1 MSIKRMKKK
10 LLAMLMIMLMCIPLS
25 GTVTANAA
33 SSDYR
38 SWAQWDSEWGSIH
51 LGKSQYTMKS
61 SGCLVT
67 AIAMLICHT
76 GSADASSFNPGT
88 LVTYLNNN
96 GGFTSDGSLY
106 WGKVCGA
113 ADNFTLYN
121 SRVSLANMT
130 KAQKIAKM
138 AEYVNNGYGVIV
150 SVRNGGHWV
159 AVDRIEGSTVYMLD
173 PGDRNTDLFATYSES
188 GVDRLAIYKGKNAGG
203 TVSGDPGNTDNTTTP
218 DKVIGT
224 GTVNCSSLYVRSGA
238 GTNNSIITAIS
249 KNTSVDILG
258 EANDSKETKWYQVK
272 VGGRTGYVCADY
284 ITVKNSGSN
293 NNNNNTET
301 ASGSGVVNCSALN
314 VRSSAGT
321 GSRVVTTISRNQA
334 VTITGTAKD
343 SSGSKWYAVSF
354 TKSGKSYKGYVFAQ
368 YITLK
373 SDNSSNG
380 NNNNNSNSDNS
391 TSATSIPAVVNCGAL
406 NMRSGA
412 GTNYSVVTTLTKNTA
427 VTITG
432 EAKDSS
438 GTLWYKITAGSKT
451 GYVHSSYLT
460 KKNAGGN
467 SSNNN
472 NSDTSTDVSGQTM
485 KVAYDV
491 VNVRSGAGT
500 SKGVVTVVYQ
510 NEKVTVVGQDKDS
523 SGNIWYKIKT
533 ASGKTGY
540 IRSDLLKADS
550 SNSSDTKSDSNNS
563 NSGTESDLN
572 GQKMQV
578 KYDGV
583 NMRSGAGT
591 SNGVIEV
598 IYLEDTLTVVGQDKD
613 SSGNVWYK
621 VKAKSGNTGYIR
633 SDMLKQSSS
642 SGSTAS
648 SDQASDSTP
657 TSGRVVDGWLNVRSG
672 AGTSNKVLVVIS
684 EGTKVTISESVKD
697 GSGSLWYH
705 ITVNYGGVNYDGYV
719 SSQYI
724 SK

>member
-1 MSIKRMKKK
+1 MKKK

-38 SWAQWDSEWGSIH
+38 SWAQWGSEWGSIH

-106 WGKVCGA
+106 WGRVCGA

-138 AEYVNNGYGVIV
+138 SEYVNNGYGVIV

-258 EANDSKETKWYQVK
+258 EANDSKGTKWYQVK

-321 GSRVVTTISRNQA
+321 GSSVVTTISRNQA

-391 TSATSIPAVVNCGAL
+391 TPATSIPAVVNCGAL

-540 IRSDLLKADS
+540 IRSDLLKAD
-550 SNSSDTKSDSNNS
+550 T
-563 NSGTESDLN
+563 
-572 GQKMQV
+572 
-578 KYDGV
+578 
-583 NMRSGAGT
+583 
-591 SNGVIEV
+591 
-598 IYLEDTLTVVGQDKD
+598 
-613 SSGNVWYK
+613 
-621 VKAKSGNTGYIR
+621 
-633 SDMLKQSSS
+633 S

-648 SDQASDSTP
+648 SDQTSDSTP
-657 TSGRVVDGWLNVRSG
+657 TSGRVVDGWLNVRGG

>member
-1 MSIKRMKKK
+1 MKKK

-106 WGKVCGA
+106 WGRVCGA

-249 KNTSVDILG
+249 KNISVDILG
-258 EANDSKETKWYQVK
+258 EANDSKGTKWYQVK

-391 TSATSIPAVVNCGAL
+391 TPATSIPAVVNCGAL

-438 GTLWYKITAGSKT
+438 GTLW
-451 GYVHSSYLT
+451 
-460 KKNAGGN
+460 
-467 SSNNN
+467 
-472 NSDTSTDVSGQTM
+472 
-485 KVAYDV
+485 
-491 VNVRSGAGT
+491 
-500 SKGVVTVVYQ
+500 
-510 NEKVTVVGQDKDS
+510 
-523 SGNIWYKIKT
+523 
-533 ASGKTGY
+533 
-540 IRSDLLKADS
+540 
-550 SNSSDTKSDSNNS
+550 
-563 NSGTESDLN
+563 
-572 GQKMQV
+572 
-578 KYDGV
+578 
-583 NMRSGAGT
+583 
-591 SNGVIEV
+591 
-598 IYLEDTLTVVGQDKD
+598 
-613 SSGNVWYK
+613 
-621 VKAKSGNTGYIR
+621 
-633 SDMLKQSSS
+633 
-642 SGSTAS
+642 
-648 SDQASDSTP
+648 
-657 TSGRVVDGWLNVRSG
+657 
-672 AGTSNKVLVVIS
+672 
-684 EGTKVTISESVKD
+684 
-697 GSGSLWYH
+697 
-705 ITVNYGGVNYDGYV
+705 
-719 SSQYI
+719 
-724 SK
+724 